1 MGLRTWVGGTVGLA
15 SLAAAYAYTYRPS
28 LVESVAPLAAVQ
40 DALGA
45 VEPTPV
51 LAGLGALLTLYA
63 ALRAWQPFG
72 RAGTRAEGSPAAR
85 FAAYRERPPEFVY
98 GDDRT
103 RTAAAMDATVASAV
117 DGSRDALTTTRSAL
131 RSTTVAVLEHANDVE
146 DPDTAVA
153 EGSWTD
159 DRVAAAFLADD
170 RSYPLWSRLRAWVDA
185 SAARERRIERTLAAI
200 EERRANDE

>member
-15 SLAAAYAYTYRPS
+15 SLAAAYAYTYRPA
-28 LVESVAPLAAVQ
+28 LVASVAPLAAVQ
-40 DALGA
+40 DALGGI
-45 VEPTPV
+45 EPTPV

-72 RAGTRAEGSPAAR
+72 RAGTPTEGSPAAR

-98 GDDRT
+98 GDDRS
-103 RTAAAMDATVASAV
+103 RTAAAMDATVTSAV

-131 RSTTVAVLEHANDVE
+131 RSTTVAVLERADVA
-146 DPDTAVA
+146 DADAAVA
-153 EGSWTD
+153 EGAWTD
-159 DRVAAAFLADD
+159 DQVAAAFLADD

-185 SAARERRIERTLAAI
+185 SAARERRIKRTLAAI